1 MSYYGTC
8 NSCHLFGLMLHDV
21 CDECYC
27 LNKYPH
33 SIRKEYY
40 PVVQKVEVVH
50 TSSTE
55 DEKTCSFQIALPSF
69 LKEEIIVSVDGK
81 ELTVTAE
88 QKDVG
93 NRLKMKKVEHK
104 FKLSS
109 IVSDVEATLELGVL
123 SLTCKKVNSKVVF
136 PVK

>member
-1 MSYYGTC
+1 MQHEVC
-8 NSCHLFGLMLHDV
+8 DE

-27 LNKYPH
+27 LNKYPP
-33 SIRKEYY
+33 RKEYY

-55 DEKTCSFQIALPSF
+55 DEKSCSFQIALPSF
-69 LKEEIIVSVDGK
+69 LKEEISVSLDGK
-81 ELTVTAE
+81 KLTVTAE

-93 NRLKMKKVEHK
+93 SRLKMKKVKHE

-109 IVSDVEATLELGVL
+109 SVSDVEATLELGVL
-123 SLTCKKVNSKVVF
+123 SLMCKKVNTKLVF